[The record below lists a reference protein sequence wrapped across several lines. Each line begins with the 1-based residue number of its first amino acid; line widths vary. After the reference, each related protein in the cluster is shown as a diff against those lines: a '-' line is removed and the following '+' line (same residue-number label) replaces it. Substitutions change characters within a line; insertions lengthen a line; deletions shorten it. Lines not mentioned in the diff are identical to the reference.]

1 VAWPSAAR
9 RYVCRLHEAH
19 ARLEEPPPH
28 IRRMCARASA
38 STLTQ
43 PAPAVVA
50 AASPAQAAAA
60 AAMQSGQSNVVD
72 QDEAPAPQY
81 IYTTEICSIDEARAR
96 WLSSSP
102 ALPQKVPYRYQRS
115 PLLTESKLHHAGPAA
130 DGSEHAHRWRAS
142 GLHDAWL

>member
-1 VAWPSAAR
+1 MAWPSAAR

-38 STLTQ
+38 STTDPARPRGSRRSQ
-43 PAPAVVA
+43 P
-50 AASPAQAAAA
+50 SPGSRGR
-60 AAMQSGQSNVVD
+60 QSGQSNVVD